1 MSDPSRAIDLSV
13 EVPGTPEEVWEA
25 IATGPGITSWFVPHT
40 VEGRPGGE
48 ATMDFGPGY
57 GVATAR
63 VAVWEPPHRLVLQSE
78 GEQPLAYEW
87 VVEARSGSACVVR
100 LVTTGFGT
108 GDDWDA
114 QYDGLDTG
122 WRLFLQ
128 NLRLHQELFAGQAA
142 RSLIPTQVLSGG
154 RDDAF
159 ARVCTAFGIRPDL
172 AAAEAFRTSGSGVPT
187 LSGTVERVLRLPRA
201 TAYLLVLDQ
210 PAPGHGFLAA
220 EGTQDAVA
228 VSFYLYLYGEGAAGL
243 PDTVS
248 PFLAERFGAA
258 PATAPTAAQTAAPEG
273 APEA

>member
-13 EVPGTPEEVWEA
+13 EVRGTPEEVWEA

-78 GEQPLAYEW
+78 GEQALAYEW
-87 VVEARSGSACVVR
+87 LVEARSGSACVVR

-128 NLRLHQELFAGQAA
+128 NLRLHRELFAGQAA
-142 RSLIPTQVLSGG
+142 RSLIPTQMLPGG
-154 RDDAF
+154 PGDAF
-159 ARVCTAFGIRPDL
+159 ARVCAELGIPADL
-172 AAAEAFRTSGSGVPT
+172 EAGEAFRTAGSGVPA
-187 LSGTVERVLRLPRA
+187 LSGTVDRPLRLPRA
-201 TAYLLVLDQ
+201 TAYLLVLDE

-228 VSFYLYLYGEGAAGL
+228 VSLYLYLYGERAAEL

-248 PFLAERFGAA
+248 PFLAERFGTGA
-258 PATAPTAAQTAAPEG
+258 TAAQEAAPG
-273 APEA
+273 A